1 MGSGLSFDGVS
12 IFVANGLANNSILAT
27 TTENLYF
34 GTGLLSDHNEIKLID
49 MAMIDGS
56 KNVRFVARYTAGT
69 QIGILEDCVVY
80 SPALD

>member
-1 MGSGLSFDGVS
+1 
-12 IFVANGLANNSILAT
+12 
-27 TTENLYF
+27 
-34 GTGLLSDHNEIKLID
+34 LID